1 MLIQDQTTNRRP
13 WLLGG
18 TILAAAL
25 GLSGAA
31 LAQDIQSGPE
41 ASETDQ
47 EEIIEDNDTQ
57 AEDPAAA
64 PQDTI
69 VVTGSRI
76 RRPDYEFSN
85 PVVSV
90 SGENLAYS
98 GVTNVTDF
106 ATDFP
111 ALANSFTS
119 EDSADT
125 GNNAGIVG
133 LNLLNLRNL
142 GTDRTLVLVDGR
154 RHVAANE
161 GSAAVDTNTIPVALI
176 EDIQVLT
183 GGASAVY
190 GADGV
195 SGVVNFVLKDD
206 FEGIDTRFQ
215 TGTTDEGGGSR
226 TFGSILAGE
235 NFNNGRTNVTLAY
248 EFGRDE
254 ALRPSDRDYATI
266 GNRVVLTGNPG
277 DLGDDPDL
285 PDNIFLRNI
294 RYPDTSLGGSV
305 TTDFDF
311 SDDGLGFGI
320 DFNGDGTPWE
330 GGVAT
335 PDFTVVGGD
344 GSLLDV
350 FVDELLPELDR
361 NLFHATA
368 RHDLTPDHTIFANAK
383 FAQTHT
389 AFRAQPT
396 FDFGEGP
403 FTFLGLF
410 VPIDNPFIPE
420 NVRQDALQPGNTGD
434 LGGVFVLR
442 DNLDLGY
449 TGRDINRETFRSVV
463 GAEGTIFGDVFY
475 ELSYVYGQTK
485 SDIKFLNDRI
495 NERWFAAIDAV
506 RDPAT
511 GEIVCRS
518 DLDPT
523 AVPTDFINA
532 GGDPED
538 FGTTFTPGPN
548 SGCVPA
554 DIFGE
559 DVSREAANWINQTTL
574 TRNELTQNVV
584 SGYLSGDSSR
594 LFELPGGSVGWVLGA
609 EYREEESRNFAS
621 PLQKLGAEEGYDIL
635 WSGTGADSSGRFDVA
650 EVFAELE
657 APLLADMPFAQEL
670 TIDAAYRYSE
680 YSTVGETDTWK
691 IGGVWRPVDQILF
704 RATEAKSV
712 RAPNIG
718 ELFLPQVQTFALI
731 DDPCDKD
738 NVNAG
743 TSFRQDNCAAALTAL
758 GFDPATFDYTGS
770 ASIEGLVGGN
780 PDLGPEEARTT
791 TYGVVVEPSFVPGLT
806 ASIDYY
812 EIELTEAIQFFT
824 AQTII
829 DKCYDLPQPNEFCG
843 LISRSPGN
851 GFVDFFQQSA
861 VNVASYNTSGY
872 DFTVRYQID
881 PADFGVE
888 RDIGTFQLSLV
899 GSKLED
905 LTFIELEDAEPD
917 DDVGEPGA
925 PEWQAVFDLTWNYDS
940 WTVNYGVN
948 YFSET
953 ERVSEERRAAD
964 PDWVP
969 AGYFDYSE
977 RLTHDIQVRKFFNDE
992 QFALY
997 GGVNNMFNQEPDRG
1011 SLTEPV
1017 SPLGRFFYIGATA
1030 RFGGLPFLN

>member
-1 MLIQDQTTNRRP
+1 MAHKAEIHTHKSLLLGSSIFTAAALALASGAFAQDQTEP
-13 WLLGG
+13 
-18 TILAAAL
+18 I
-25 GLSGAA
+25 
-31 LAQDIQSGPE
+31 
-41 ASETDQ
+41 ET
-47 EEIIEDNDTQ
+47 TQ
-57 AEDPAAA
+57 AEPA
-64 PQDTI
+64 PQAQESDDTI

-111 ALANSFTS
+111 ALSNSFTS

-133 LNLLNLRNL
+133 LNLLDLRNL
-142 GTDRTLVLVDGR
+142 GTERTLVLVDGR
-154 RHVAANE
+154 RHVAGQE
-161 GSAAVDTNTIPVALI
+161 GTAAVDTNTIPVGLI

-195 SGVVNFVLKDD
+195 SGVVNFILKDD
-206 FEGIDTRFQ
+206 FEGIDTRLQ
-215 TGTTDEGGGSR
+215 TGTSGDGGGSR
-226 TFGSILAGE
+226 TFGSILWGE
-235 NFNNGRTNVTLAY
+235 NFNNDRTNVTLAY
-248 EFGRDE
+248 EFGREE
-254 ALRPSDRDYATI
+254 ALRPSDREYSRI
-266 GNRVVLTGNPG
+266 GNRTILSGNPG
-277 DLGDDPDL
+277 DLADDPNV
-285 PDNIFLRNI
+285 PDNIFLQNI

-311 SDDGLGFGI
+311 TDDGLGYGI

-330 GGVAT
+330 GGIRT

-368 RHDLTPDHTIFANAK
+368 RHELTPDHTLFANAK
-383 FAQTHT
+383 FARTHT

-403 FTFLGLF
+403 NEFLGMF

-420 NVRQDALQPGNTGD
+420 NVRQDALLPGNTGSSD
-434 LGGVFVLR
+434 GGVYVLR

-449 TGRDINRETFRSVV
+449 TGRDITRDTFRSVV
-463 GAEGTIFGDVFY
+463 GAEGTIFGDVYY
-475 ELSYVYGQTK
+475 EASYVYGETD
-485 SDIKFLNDRI
+485 SEILFVNDRI

-518 DLDPT
+518 DLDPS
-523 AVPTDFINA
+523 AVPQDFINA

-538 FGTTFTPGPN
+538 FGTTFTPGAN
-548 SGCVPA
+548 SGCIPA

-559 DVSREAANWINQTTL
+559 DVSAEAANWINQTTK
-574 TRNELTQNVV
+574 TGNTVTQNVV
-584 SGYLSGDSSR
+584 SGFLSGDTSR
-594 LFELPGGSVGWVLGA
+594 FFELPGGSIGWVLGA
-609 EYREEESRNFAS
+609 EYREEKSVSKAS
-621 PLQKLGAEEGYDIL
+621 ALQKLGAEEGYDIL
-635 WSGTGADSSGRFDVA
+635 WSGTGADSSGKFDVT
-650 EVFAELE
+650 EVFGEIEL
-657 APLLADMPFAQEL
+657 PILADRPFFEEL
-670 TIDAAYRYSE
+670 TVDGAYRYSD

-691 IGGVWRPVDQILF
+691 IGGVWRPNEQILL
-704 RATEAKSV
+704 RATEAQSV

-718 ELFLPQVQTFALI
+718 ELFSPQVQTFSLI
-731 DDPCDKD
+731 SDPCDKD

-743 TSFRQDNCAAALTAL
+743 TSFRQENCSAALTAL

-770 ASIEGLVGGN
+770 SSIEGLVGGN

-791 TYGVVVEPSFVPGLT
+791 TYGIVVEPNFVPGLT
-806 ASIDYY
+806 ASVDYY
-812 EIELTEAIQFFT
+812 EIDLTEAIQFFG

-829 DKCYDLPQPNEFCG
+829 DKCYDLPQPNEFCE
-843 LISRSPGN
+843 LITRSSTN
-851 GFVDFFQQSA
+851 GFVDFFQQFA
-861 VNVASYNTSGY
+861 VNVASYETSGY

-881 PADFGVE
+881 PADWGVE
-888 RDIGTFQLSLV
+888 RDIGTFQVSLV
-899 GSKLED
+899 GSKLEE
-905 LTFIELEDAEPD
+905 LVFTELEDAEPD

-925 PEWQAVFDLTWNYDS
+925 PEWQAVFDLTWNYSD

-953 ERVSEERRAAD
+953 ERVTEERRAAD

-969 AGYFDYSE
+969 EGYFDYSE
-977 RLTHDIQVRKFFNDE
+977 RLTHDLQVRRLFGE
-992 QFALY
+992 QNYAVY
-997 GGVNNMFNQEPDRG
+997 AGVNNLFNQEPDRG
-1011 SLTEPV
+1011 NLGEPV
-1017 SPLGRFFYIGATA
+1017 SPLGRFFYVGATA
-1030 RFGGLPFLN
+1030 RFGGLPFMN